1 MSGSITH
8 LLLATVLTLAPATAA
23 FSQTKVPDLD
33 RLTVT
38 QAAQLVRTGR
48 VTAEA
53 LVRASLAR
61 IKSLSHLNAVITL
74 NEERAIAAAK
84 AVDAARR
91 QGKALGPLAGVPLV
105 IKDNIHV
112 AGLPNTAGT
121 PGLKDFVPAK
131 HAPVVAKL
139 IAAGA
144 IVVAK
149 TNMHELAFGI
159 SGYNAAFNTGSE
171 LGTRNAYDRTR
182 IAGGSSSGTG
192 ALVGARAVP
201 GGLGTDTG
209 GSVRIPCAVNGC
221 AALRPTVGRYAQTGI
236 TPISHTRDTA
246 GPMAQT
252 VADLEL
258 LDRIISGRRSVAPA
272 NLRTVRLGLFHGF
285 LKNADDETQ
294 AAFDK
299 ALDRA
304 RKAGVTI
311 VEVDMPR
318 LAELNGLVGF
328 PLALYEAYDDVGAYL
343 KQWGIGKTVEDIT
356 KTIASPDVK
365 GTYEGLVV
373 PRKLPGPNNTV
384 VDAKPGY
391 DAAIK
396 QHRPALIAHYKETFA
411 KHKLDALVFPTVPKV
426 AIPSNPDAS
435 SLNNF
440 LLFIQNTD
448 PGSNAGL
455 PGLTLPIGRGSASGL
470 PIGLELD
477 GQGGS
482 DARLL
487 AIGMALEK
495 LYGRL
500 DPPKQ

>member
-1 MSGSITH
+1 MSGSIRRA
-8 LLLATVLTLAPATAA
+8 LLATLLTLSPATTTLA
-23 FSQTKVPDLD
+23 QTKLPDLD

-38 QAAQLVRTGR
+38 DAARLVRTGR

-61 IKSLSHLNAVITL
+61 IKALSDLNAVVTL

-84 AVDAARR
+84 AIDAARR

-121 PGLKDFVPAK
+121 PGLKDFVPSK

-139 IAAGA
+139 IEAGA

-159 SGYNAAFNTGSE
+159 SGYNTAFSTGAE
-171 LGTRNAYDRTR
+171 PGVRNAYDKTR

-209 GSVRIPCAVNGC
+209 GSVRVPCAVNGC

-252 VADLEL
+252 VGDVEL

-272 NLRTVRLGLFHGF
+272 NLRAVRLGLFRGF

-294 AAFDK
+294 AAFEK

-318 LAELNGLVGF
+318 LVELNGLVGF
-328 PLALYEAYDDVGAYL
+328 PVALYEAYDDVGAYL
-343 KQWGIGKTVEDIT
+343 KQHNVDKTVEDIT
-356 KTIASPDVK
+356 KTISSPDVK
-365 GTYEGLVV
+365 GTFEGLVV
-373 PRKLPGPNNTV
+373 PRKLTGPDNTV
-384 VDAKPGY
+384 VDAKPAY

-396 QHRPALIAHYKETFA
+396 QHRPALIAHYTETFG
-411 KHKLDALVFPTVPKV
+411 KHKLDALVFPTVPRV

-477 GQGGS
+477 APAGS

-500 DPPKQ
+500 DPPKR

>member
-1 MSGSITH
+1 MSGSIRRT
-8 LLLATVLTLAPATAA
+8 LLTTLLTLSSATAA
-23 FSQTKVPDLD
+23 PAHTKLPDLD
-33 RLTVT
+33 TLTVAD
-38 QAAQLVRTGR
+38 AARLVRSGR
-48 VTAEA
+48 VSAEA

-61 IKSLSHLNAVITL
+61 IKALSALNAVVTL
-74 NEERAIAAAK
+74 NEERAVAAAK
-84 AVDAARR
+84 AVDEARR
-91 QGKALGPLAGVPLV
+91 QGLSLGPLAGVPLV

-121 PGLKDFVPAK
+121 PGLKGFVPSQ

-139 IAAGA
+139 IDAGA

-149 TNMHELAFGI
+149 TSMHELAFGI
-159 SGYNAAFNTGSE
+159 SGYNPAFNTGPE
-171 LGTRNAYDRTR
+171 PGIRNAYDKAR

-221 AALRPTVGRYAQTGI
+221 AALRPTVGRYAQAGI

-252 VADLEL
+252 VGDLEL
-258 LDRIISGRRSVAPA
+258 IDSVISGRRSVAPA
-272 NLRTVRLGLFHGF
+272 NLSTVRLGLFRGF
-285 LKNADDETQ
+285 LKNADEETQ
-294 AAFDK
+294 AAFEK

-318 LAELNGLVGF
+318 LAELNGLVSF
-328 PLALYEAYDDVGAYL
+328 PVAIYEAYDDVAAYL
-343 KQWGIGKTVEDIT
+343 KQNGIGKTVEDIT
-356 KTIASPDVK
+356 ETIASPDVK
-365 GTYEGLVV
+365 GTYAGLVV
-373 PRKLPGPNNTV
+373 PRKLPGPDNTV
-384 VDAKPGY
+384 VDAKPAY
-391 DAAIK
+391 EAAIR
-396 QHRPALIAHYKETFA
+396 QHRPALIAHYTETFA
-411 KHKLDALVFPTVPKV
+411 RHKIDALVFPTVPKV
-426 AIPSNPDAS
+426 AIAASPDAS
-435 SLNNF
+435 SLSNF

-477 GQGGS
+477 GPAGS

-487 AIGMALEK
+487 AIGMSLEK
-495 LYGRL
+495 VYGRL
-500 DPPKQ
+500 APPKR

>member
-1 MSGSITH
+1 MSGPIKRT
-8 LLLATVLTLAPATAA
+8 LLATLLTLTPA
-23 FSQTKVPDLD
+23 VPALAQGKLPDID

-38 QAAQLVRTGR
+38 EAARLVRTGR

-61 IKSLSHLNAVITL
+61 IKALSDLNAVVTL

-84 AVDAARR
+84 AIDAARR

-121 PGLKDFVPAK
+121 PGLKGFIPSK
-131 HAPVVAKL
+131 NAPVAAKL
-139 IAAGA
+139 IDAGA

-159 SGYNAAFNTGSE
+159 SGYNAAFNTGAE
-171 LGTRNAYDRTR
+171 PGIRNAYDRTR

-252 VADLEL
+252 VADVEL
-258 LDRIISGRRSVAPA
+258 LDRIVTGRRGVAPA
-272 NLRTVRLGLFHGF
+272 SLRGVRLGLFRGF
-285 LKNADDETQ
+285 LKDTDDDTR

-299 ALDRA
+299 ALDQA

-311 VEVDMPR
+311 IEVDMPR
-318 LAELNGLVGF
+318 LAELNGLVSF
-328 PLALYEAYDDVGAYL
+328 PVAIYEAYDDVAAYL
-343 KQWGIGKTVEDIT
+343 KQFGVGKTVEDIT
-356 KTIASPDVK
+356 KVISSPDVK

-384 VDAKPGY
+384 VDAKPAY
-391 DAAIK
+391 EAAIE
-396 QHRPALIAHYKETFA
+396 QHRPALIAHYKETFRQ
-411 KHKLDALVFPTVPKV
+411 HKLDALVFPTVPKV
-426 AIPSNPDAS
+426 AIPANAEAS
-435 SLNNF
+435 SLGNF

-455 PGLTLPIGRGSASGL
+455 PGLTLPIGRGNASGL

-477 GQGGS
+477 GPAGS
-482 DARLL
+482 DTRLL

-495 LYGRL
+495 LYGRI
-500 DPPKQ
+500 DPPKR